1 MSTALKALGPSREQ
15 MLARV
20 GFATSALLLLVIAP
34 MFLSDFRLG
43 LLAKFLC
50 FAIIAV
56 GIAIAWGNGGMLVLG
71 QGLFFGLG
79 GYCMAMYLKL
89 AESGSVGLP
98 DFMVWSGRE
107 TLPAFWEPF
116 QYAWFAIGA
125 AIVVPVLFA
134 AALGTLIFRSRVRGP
149 YFAILTQAL
158 AAAFVILL
166 VGQQALTGGTNGL
179 TNITTFFGLD
189 LASAADQRTL
199 YFVAAIALGVV
210 YLIARQLLGSRYGKL
225 LIAVRDAEDRVR
237 FLGYSATRV
246 KVIAFATAAGMAGL
260 AGALFVPIVGIIS
273 PAMLGIIPSIE
284 MVVWVAVGGRA
295 SLAGAIAGAIAVNW
309 AKSSLSEEFPSGW
322 LYFQGALFIAVVA
335 FAPKGIAGG
344 VAWLRD
350 RFFERVDGRRT
361 PAQPTTTTAEETP

>member
-1 MSTALKALGPSREQ
+1 MATAMKALGPTREQ
-15 MLARV
+15 LLARV
-20 GFATSALLLLVIAP
+20 GFAVSALLLLVVAP
-34 MFLSDFRLG
+34 AFLSDFRLG

-89 AESGSVGLP
+89 AEAGSVGLP

-107 TLPAFWEPF
+107 TLPAFWKPF
-116 QYAWFAIGA
+116 EHAWFAVGA
-125 AIVVPVLFA
+125 AVIVPVIFA
-134 AALGTLIFRSRVRGP
+134 ALLGTLIFRSRVRGP

-166 VGQQALTGGTNGL
+166 VGQQAITGGTNGL

-189 LASAADQRTL
+189 LADPGDQRVL
-199 YFVAAIALGVV
+199 YFLAAISLGVV
-210 YLIARQLLGSRYGKL
+210 YLIARQLLNSRYGKL

-273 PAMLGIIPSIE
+273 PAMLGIVPSIE

-335 FAPKGIAGG
+335 FAPMGIAGA
-344 VAWLRD
+344 VAWARD
-350 RFFERVDGRRT
+350 RILERTGRKQ
-361 PAQPTTTTAEETP
+361 PGPTTTATAEGTS